1 MKQDMEFK
9 GTRKVKHFIWKA
21 YFDGLTKKVN
31 LKKRKKLLDDI
42 CHFFFPNN
50 QNSPS
55 MLIGIVKVLNLYARS
70 TLPLGQL
77 GHCLRPPNIKGP
89 EILE

>member
-1 MKQDMEFK
+1 MEFK
-9 GTRKVKHFIWKA
+9 GTRKVKHFICKA
-21 YFDGLTKKVN
+21 YSNALTNKVN

-55 MLIGIVKVLNLYARS
+55 MLIGIVKLLNLYAGLA
-70 TLPLGQL
+70 LPLGQL
-77 GHCLRPPNIKGP
+77 AHCLRPPNRNDP

>member
-1 MKQDMEFK
+1 MEFK

-21 YFDGLTKKVN
+21 YSNALTKKVN

-55 MLIGIVKVLNLYARS
+55 MLIGIVKLLNLYAGLA
-70 TLPLGQL
+70 LPLGQL
-77 GHCLRPPNIKGP
+77 GHCLRPPNRNGP
-89 EILE
+89 ETLE